1 MLIDVTMKF
10 RNYIENLIA
19 SPAKTSVLRILLR
32 YPDRRFTGRE
42 LASFADLS
50 HPGAL
55 KALKALEAFNLVT
68 ISSHGRA
75 YVISLNKE
83 SPLIKDLQPLFE
95 GESGAQSE
103 LVRRIGETFE
113 GTSASVFLFGSVARG
128 EEEATSDID
137 ILVVTRK
144 RREALDAIGRLQ
156 LEISRAYGNHLSAMI
171 LSQSELKRPE
181 NSELVEEIR
190 KCHIHVC
197 GRLLEEVL

>member
-1 MLIDVTMKF
+1 MKF
-10 RNYIENLIA
+10 QNYVENLIA

-83 SPLIKDLQPLFE
+83 SPLIEDLQPLFE
-95 GESGAQSE
+95 GESGARSE
-103 LVRRIGETFE
+103 LVRRIGKAFE

-128 EEEATSDID
+128 EEETSSDID
-137 ILVVTRK
+137 VLVVTSKK
-144 RREALDAIGRLQ
+144 REVMDIIGRLQ
-156 LEISRAYGNHLSAMI
+156 LVISKAYGNPLSALV
-171 LSQSELKRPE
+171 LSPSELKRSE
-181 NSELVEEIR
+181 NSGLIEET
-190 KCHIHVC
+190 KKSHIHVR
-197 GRLLEEVL
+197 GRSLEELL